1 MDAVGIVPG
10 DVLVV
15 RLGDIV
21 PADIKIM
28 GDENAEE
35 EEAPMQV
42 GYMHDNMGATQQ
54 LDHAACAT
62 LALVGITP
70 YLHPFFKHV

>member
-42 GYMHDNMGATQQ
+42 GYMIIWVLLSN
-54 LDHAACAT
+54 
-62 LALVGITP
+62 
-70 YLHPFFKHV
+70 